1 MNGAG
6 PHAGARRLRLA
17 LNSLA
22 ILLLAG
28 LAPAIGGAPAAA
40 QDGQRLAVPRIITV
54 YQDADGTESVSY
66 GSSVAIGADLVLTN
80 LHVVS
85 DPARIRLGV
94 FTIGPRGVANVLRA
108 TVIAE
113 SAAADL
119 ALLRTEAA
127 VFAPLSLAG
136 APPDHD
142 VDVFAVGYPGVVDD
156 AYGRDFR
163 QRAEPSQPERFKGI
177 ISSLNDRSPTG
188 EAVAVINH
196 DAQIAPGN
204 SGGPLL
210 DECGN
215 IVGINSWVDKP
226 TGRYG
231 FAVAASEVRRFLA
244 DNGIDAPEASE
255 ACLGAEARARLA
267 ATEAQAAVAA
277 AEARSEQ
284 AAERARTLDAAM
296 QAARAAQA
304 ERERLLVLATLACAA
319 LAVAF
324 GWRSRRRA
332 AVAPA
337 PATSPQPEKNQGNP
351 TDG

>member
-1 MNGAG
+1 MSS
-6 PHAGARRLRLA
+6 GARLRTGRPWQGLA
-17 LNSLA
+17 LRHLA
-22 ILLLAG
+22 IMLAAW
-28 LAPAIGGAPAAA
+28 LCAAPAVVAAA
-40 QDGQRLAVPRIITV
+40 DGQRLGVPRIITV
-54 YQDADGTESVSY
+54 FQNEDGSESVSY
-66 GSSVAIGADLVLTN
+66 GSSVAVGADLVLTN

-94 FTIGPRGVANVLRA
+94 FTIGPRGVAGVLRA

-119 ALLRTEAA
+119 ALLRTENA
-127 VFAPLSLAG
+127 VFTPLNLAG
-136 APPDHD
+136 ALPDTD
-142 VDVFAVGYPGVVDD
+142 ADVFAVGYPGAVDD

-163 QRAEPSQPERFKGI
+163 QRAEPGQPERFKGI
-177 ISSLNDRSPTG
+177 ISSLNERSPTG
-188 EAVAVINH
+188 EAVMVINH
-196 DAQIAPGN
+196 DAPIAPGN

-215 IVGINSWVDKP
+215 IVGINSWVDRP

-231 FAVAASEVRRFLA
+231 FAVAASEVRRFLD
-244 DNGIDAPEASE
+244 DNDIAAPEAGE

-267 ATEAQAAVAA
+267 AAEARAALAA
-277 AEARSEQ
+277 AETRSAQ
-284 AAERARTLDAAM
+284 AAERARSLDAAM

-304 ERERLLVLATLACAA
+304 ERERLLVLAVLAFGA
-319 LAVAF
+319 LAIAY

-332 AVAPA
+332 GVPA
-337 PATSPQPEKNQGNP
+337 AEQAREGNQ